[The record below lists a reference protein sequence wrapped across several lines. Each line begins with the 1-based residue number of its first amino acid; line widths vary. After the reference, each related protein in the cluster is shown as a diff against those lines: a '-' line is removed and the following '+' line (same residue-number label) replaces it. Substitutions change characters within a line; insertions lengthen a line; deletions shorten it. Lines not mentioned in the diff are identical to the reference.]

1 MGQVALG
8 FRSLLVRAA
17 VFFVMAA
24 LLAWALG
31 GTLWPRAVG
40 VLLDG
45 VTFAGKEWVW
55 QAKVDESPKPPVKPN
70 RPPLEFS
77 LWQERH
83 DSPGVFSGYEPLA
96 QDTFTEMLP
105 LLVVDDQLI
114 VAAFHY
120 QPSQWKM
127 YRINSKAQLGEPVV
141 YDDRLSMVEEW
152 ARLSDLSKP

>member
-40 VLLDG
+40 VLLEG
-45 VTFAGKEWVW
+45 VSFAGQEWVW
-55 QAKVDESPKPPVKPN
+55 RAEVDESPRPSVRPS

-77 LWQERH
+77 LWQ
-83 DSPGVFSGYEPLA
+83 DSQDAPGIFSGYESLA
-96 QDTFTEMLP
+96 QYTLTEILP

-114 VAAFHY
+114 VAAFHH
-120 QPSQWKM
+120 QPGQWKM

-141 YDDRLSMVEEW
+141 YADRLAMVEEW
-152 ARLSDLSKP
+152 TRLSGLSKP

>member
-40 VLLDG
+40 VLLDE
-45 VTFAGKEWVW
+45 VSFAGTEWAW
-55 QAKVDESPKPPVKPN
+55 RAKVDESPKPPGKPG
-70 RPPLEFS
+70 RPSLEFS
-77 LWQERH
+77 LWQERAE
-83 DSPGVFSGYEPLA
+83 DPGIFSGYVPLA
-96 QDTFTEMLP
+96 QETFTEMLP
-105 LLVVDDQLI
+105 LLVVDQDLI

-120 QPSQWKM
+120 QPEQWKI
-127 YRINSKAQLGEPVV
+127 YRINATHELGEAVV
-141 YDDRLSMVEEW
+141 YANRLAMVEEW
-152 ARLSDLSKP
+152 TRLSALSKP